1 MDIHKE
7 HTAFLEFYVKE
18 HTTAYDEVDTFYKG
32 VTFVDPHVQH
42 GFTIW
47 LAAKQHAEQA
57 LLGKPAVK
65 FQRTI
70 GGFWHV
76 FGGEY
81 FDLNIHTIAASTK
94 QEAIAWALA
103 HGYRVVEE

>member
-47 LAAKQHAEQA
+47 IAAKQHAVEMAKPVVQLHETMGDKWGLYLPSHHRALEVKDNREQA
-57 LLGKPAVK
+57 
-65 FQRTI
+65 
-70 GGFWHV
+70 
-76 FGGEY
+76 E
-81 FDLNIHTIAASTK
+81 
-94 QEAIAWALA
+94 AWAKEN
-103 HGYRVVEE
+103 GYRVVEE